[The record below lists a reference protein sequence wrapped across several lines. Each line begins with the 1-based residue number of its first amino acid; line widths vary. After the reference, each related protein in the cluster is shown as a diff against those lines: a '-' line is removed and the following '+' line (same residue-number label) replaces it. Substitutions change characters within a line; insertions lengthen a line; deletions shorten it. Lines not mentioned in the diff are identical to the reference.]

1 MISANQFFL
10 LINSNQDINVHF
22 TKETLVG
29 FKLVFGVHLP
39 KKMFHHQNIFPGQL
53 NYCDAWAF

>member
-1 MISANQFFL
+1 MNDLSKINYFL

-22 TKETLVG
+22 TKETYLVG

-39 KKMFHHQNIFPGQL
+39 KKMFHHQNDFSWSIKIL
-53 NYCDAWAF
+53 